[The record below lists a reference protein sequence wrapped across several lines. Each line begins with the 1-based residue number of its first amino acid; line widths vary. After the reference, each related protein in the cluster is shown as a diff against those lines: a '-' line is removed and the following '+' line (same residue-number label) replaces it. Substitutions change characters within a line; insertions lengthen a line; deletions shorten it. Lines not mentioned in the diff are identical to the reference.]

1 MLDGADLDAPPWC
14 YAWRMEGEDFDE
26 AAFFRALAK
35 SDVRYLLIGRR
46 AIAALG
52 APVLTSDY
60 DLWIDLDDVEKLNA
74 VARPFDLEPN
84 RTGEEARLR
93 GRYVLEG
100 PEHVDVIVARAKST
114 VDGVELR
121 FADAHA
127 RRTTASPA
135 GIALS
140 IPCIDDLI
148 LTKRWAMRPKDVLDI
163 RFLESLRSQNA

>member
-1 MLDGADLDAPPWC
+1 
-14 YAWRMEGEDFDE
+14 MEGGGDFDE
-26 AAFFRALAK
+26 QGFFRALAEGG
-35 SDVRYLLIGRR
+35 VRYLLIGRR

-60 DLWIDLDDVEKLNA
+60 DLWIELDDTGKLNEI
-74 VARPFDLEPN
+74 ARRFDLEPAC
-84 RTGEEARLR
+84 TADEARQR

-121 FADAHA
+121 FVDAYS
-127 RRTTASPA
+127 RRTTSAATAVSLP
-135 GIALS
+135 S
-140 IPCIDDLI
+140 IDDLI

-163 RFLESLRSQNA
+163 NFLDSLRRATS